1 MLNHKL
7 QAETRSSHS
16 STVPVRQRKNTDR
29 SKTPQTS
36 CHALLLAL
44 SKSAILSKDLNDVLT
59 PCHMFGM
66 SCVHTPLVDWLFETI
81 YHSLLMDNIYDI
93 ICKQISS
100 YQLLQMLAQT
110 VKKKVKKKE
119 NLSTKAGLST

>member
-7 QAETRSSHS
+7 QTDPPSSHS
-16 STVPVRQRKNTDR
+16 TTSPVCQSKNTDR

-44 SKSAILSKDLNDVLT
+44 SKSAILSKDLNDVFT

-66 SCVHTPLVDWLFETI
+66 SP
-81 YHSLLMDNIYDI
+81 
-93 ICKQISS
+93 QPISRQAVED
-100 YQLLQMLAQT
+100 YIPFPIMLSEFCMFRL
-110 VKKKVKKKE
+110 KVKMTHLHQTSKIKQ
-119 NLSTKAGLST
+119 